1 MFKNEEEMQQ
11 WLEKKLESNSLL
23 ELIDNFEDF
32 NEGKNYKNIESQHLH
47 KSFEYCLENL
57 GVTDV
62 VFANKNISKEK
73 GEGLK
78 PDLILYSEETEAL
91 IVIEL
96 KNIKG
101 PTRQAGT
108 ELIAYNC
115 ELRTYFPL
123 LSNNDLIYIIV
134 SNDWPTLLKHYIY
147 HDVVWSNKKILCLE
161 PFDKKGEICLRI
173 IDLDN
178 FIRVGSIEEISKISA
193 YQLCLYESPKF
204 KEDHEIIVPLMKA
217 SLLEMAK
224 YGNSIQAHGFSFLW
238 KDSNYPDMSY
248 APYSI
253 TVFNSST
260 FSSLSFLEDIDQN
273 RFEFKLN

>member
-1 MFKNEEEMQQ
+1 MFKNEEEMQK

-238 KDSNYPDMSY
+238 KDSN
-248 APYSI
+248 
-253 TVFNSST
+253 
-260 FSSLSFLEDIDQN
+260 
-273 RFEFKLN
+273 